1 MPPCGKMGIPP
12 GLKSLELRAEI
23 KKNGMIQ
30 MMNVRP
36 LCNGMKLIHG
46 QREELEALVLDLVFD
61 SFKPD
66 FTHDHDYIMAQIKR
80 LEPQGGSFI
89 HLAAESSSHPDE

>member
-23 KKNGMIQ
+23 KKEWYDSRDDCE
-30 MMNVRP
+30 VA
-36 LCNGMKLIHG
+36 CNDMKLIHG
-46 QREELEALVLDLVFD
+46 QREELEAQVLDLVFD

-80 LEPQGGSFI
+80 LEPQGESFI